1 MNINEIIV
9 NREQKYCCEKCDYNT
24 SKYCDYNKHIL
35 TRKHEMLAIK
45 SIKNVEGKR
54 KNYVCEKCDYNTS
67 NLYDFNKHNLTQ
79 KHIVNI
85 NNNLQQKK
93 SQQNTCD
100 TCNRV
105 FNSYNS
111 LWKHKNKYNCTTH
124 YNNLS
129 EDIQTTPKKETIS
142 SDLILEVIKQS
153 KEIQNVLIEQNKE
166 LQSKL
171 LEMAK
176 SQTVVNN
183 NTMNNNNNFNLQ
195 VFLNETCKD
204 AINIMDFVNSLQLKV
219 EDFVATGKLGYVE
232 GISRI
237 IINGMKNIEIEKRPM
252 HCTDAKRET
261 VYIKDEDTW
270 CKEDVDRNKFKKVI
284 KTVAQMNLNQLPKW
298 QEQNPDYV
306 NINTPENENLIK
318 YSLSAL
324 GSRTDEEEEKFVS
337 KIMKNVLKEVAISRK

>member
-1 MNINEIIV
+1 MNINEKIV
-9 NREQKYCCEKCDYNT
+9 IREQKYCCEICDYNT
-24 SKYCDYNKHIL
+24 SKHCDYKKHIL

-111 LWKHKNKYNCTTH
+111 LWKHKNKYNCITHSSNLREDVHLTT
-124 YNNLS
+124 N
-129 EDIQTTPKKETIS
+129 KETIS

-166 LQSKL
+166 LQAKL

-183 NTMNNNNNFNLQ
+183 NTMNNNNFNLQ

-204 AINIMDFVNSLQLKV
+204 AINIMDFVNSLQLQA
-219 EDFVATGKLGYVE
+219 EDFEATGKLGYVE

-252 HCTDAKRET
+252 HCTDVKRET

-270 CKEDVDRNKFKKVI
+270 SKEDVDKNKFKKVI

-298 QEQNPDYV
+298 QEKNPAYV

-324 GSRTDEEEEKFVS
+324 GSRTDEEEDKFVS
-337 KIMKNVLKEVAISRK
+337 KIMKNVMKEVVLSRK

>member
-1 MNINEIIV
+1 MITNKCPLT
-9 NREQKYCCEKCDYNT
+9 EQKYICEKCYYIT
-24 SKYCDYNKHIL
+24 GHKSHYNKHL
-35 TRKHEMLAIK
+35 ATAKHKIIEKGLQNSAE
-45 SIKNVEGKR
+45 SADHEGQH
-54 KNYVCEKCDYNTS
+54 KCDCNKVFSYRQ
-67 NLYDFNKHNLTQ
+67 NLYRHKKTC
-79 KHIVNI
+79 KKINI
-85 NNNLQQKK
+85 NKVNE
-93 SQQNTCD
+93 NT
-100 TCNRV
+100 N
-105 FNSYNS
+105 
-111 LWKHKNKYNCTTH
+111 
-124 YNNLS
+124 
-129 EDIQTTPKKETIS
+129 TIS

-166 LQSKL
+166 LQAKL

-183 NTMNNNNNFNLQ
+183 NTMNNNNFNLQ

-204 AINIMDFVNSLQLKV
+204 AINIMDFVNSLQLQA
-219 EDFVATGKLGYVE
+219 EDFEATGKLGYVE

-252 HCTDAKRET
+252 HCTDVKRET

-270 CKEDVDRNKFKKVI
+270 SKEDVDKNKFKKVI

-298 QEQNPDYV
+298 QEKNPAYV

-324 GSRTDEEEEKFVS
+324 GSRTDEEEDKFVS
-337 KIMKNVLKEVAISRK
+337 KIMKNVMKEVVLSRK

>member
-1 MNINEIIV
+1 MITNKCSLT
-9 NREQKYCCEKCDYNT
+9 EQKYICEYCDYNT
-24 SKYCDYNKHIL
+24 SHKSHYTKHLSTAKHKIIEKGLQKSAESADHEGQHKCHCNKVFSY
-35 TRKHEMLAIK
+35 RQ
-45 SIKNVEGKR
+45 
-54 KNYVCEKCDYNTS
+54 
-67 NLYDFNKHNLTQ
+67 NLYRHKKTC
-79 KHIVNI
+79 KMTNI
-85 NNNLQQKK
+85 NKVNE
-93 SQQNTCD
+93 NT
-100 TCNRV
+100 
-105 FNSYNS
+105 NS
-111 LWKHKNKYNCTTH
+111 
-124 YNNLS
+124 
-129 EDIQTTPKKETIS
+129 IS

-183 NTMNNNNNFNLQ
+183 NTMNNNNFNLQ

-219 EDFVATGKLGYVE
+219 EDFEATGKLGYVE

-298 QEQNPDYV
+298 QEQNPAYV